1 MEVLVL
7 CAVEKGL
14 DGELHESWCL
24 VQILPHLLR
33 ELHPHHCCS
42 YKKWKHVSSRL
53 QLHHHKVYILVV
65 YEDYDGGVI
74 AWLLRADVKI

>member
-1 MEVLVL
+1 MEVLAL
-7 CAVEKGL
+7 RIVEEGL
-14 DGELHESWCL
+14 DGEWLESQCL
-24 VQILPHLLR
+24 VHILPQLLR

-42 YKKWKHVSSRL
+42 YKKWKHVVSCL
-53 QLHHHKVYILVV
+53 QLHHHRGYMLVG